1 MAGGALVRRRFEEK
15 MQETKEGAY
24 CAGQTVCDAL
34 RFICDASY
42 AVLPKD
48 VAHQLGELKKNF
60 LGGVRWVI
68 EKDIEWIDARVA
80 GGDRLREE
88 WRQRSPSQATADK
101 EAAGSG
107 I

>member
-1 MAGGALVRRRFEEK
+1 
-15 MQETKEGAY
+15 MQETKETTSS
-24 CAGQTVCDAL
+24 AGNNLCDAM
-34 RFICDASY
+34 RFLCEASY
-42 AVLPKD
+42 AVLPRD

-68 EKDIEWIDARVA
+68 EKDIEWIDECVA

-88 WRQRSPSQATADK
+88 WRRRSSGAHTSTTG
-101 EAAGSG
+101 EGAAGSG

>member
-1 MAGGALVRRRFEEK
+1 
-15 MQETKEGAY
+15 MQETKESNNY
-24 CAGQTVCDAL
+24 CAGGNVCDAL
-34 RFICDASY
+34 RYLCDASY

-60 LGGVRWVI
+60 LSGVRWVI
-68 EKDIEWIDARVA
+68 EKDIEWIDARIA

-88 WRQRSPSQATADK
+88 WQRSRQGSTTG
-101 EAAGSG
+101 EGAAGSG

>member
-1 MAGGALVRRRFEEK
+1 
-15 MQETKEGAY
+15 MQETKESAY
-24 CAGQTVCDAL
+24 CAGSSVCDAL
-34 RFICDASY
+34 RYICDASY

-60 LGGVRWVI
+60 LSGVRWVI
-68 EKDIEWIDARVA
+68 EKDIEWVDARVA

-88 WRQRSPSQATADK
+88 WRRGAHTTATD
-101 EAAGSG
+101 EAPGGG